1 MMRHFLMAI
10 FVVLLALPVA
20 GQVNR
25 LFMDDFEIEPDS
37 LKTMSLIL
45 ASEIPTRG
53 FQFTLILPQGIY
65 LDDCAVTDYSKE
77 YKMGISCN
85 FIDPSHYLLFV
96 FPSIRVCYPPDTVA
110 VALFTFGAASDFK
123 GGDIL
128 IDECS
133 CSTIDSESFPA
144 IGDTVHVTV
153 PSSSLIGIPID
164 QQPVK
169 DQFFNLQGKP
179 IPSAADAPVAIRVMT
194 TPDGRR
200 DSVKVAILH

>member
-1 MMRHFLMAI
+1 MW
-10 FVVLLALPVA
+10 ALTMT
-20 GQVNR
+20 GQGNR
-25 LFMDDFEIEPDS
+25 LYMDDFEIEPDS

-45 ASEIPTRG
+45 ANEIPTRG

-65 LDDCAVTDYSKE
+65 LDDCEVTDYSKE
-77 YKMGISCN
+77 YKMGMSCN
-85 FIDPSHYLLFV
+85 FLDPSHYLLFV

-110 VALFTFGAASDFK
+110 VALFTFGAESDFK

-128 IDECS
+128 IEECS
-133 CSTIDSESFPA
+133 CSTIDNESFPA

-169 DQFFNLQGKP
+169 DQFFNLQGQP
-179 IPSAADAPVAIRVMT
+179 IRSAADVPVAIRVTT
-194 TPDGRR
+194 TPDGHR
-200 DSVKVAILH
+200 DSFKIAILH